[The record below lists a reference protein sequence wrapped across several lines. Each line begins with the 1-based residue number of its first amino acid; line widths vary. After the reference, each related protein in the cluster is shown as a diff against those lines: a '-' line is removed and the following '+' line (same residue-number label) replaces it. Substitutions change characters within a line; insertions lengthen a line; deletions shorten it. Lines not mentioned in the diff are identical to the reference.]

1 MNIKIL
7 LLFYLFFVVH
17 ELGHIIVALLYRL
30 KFMGINFH
38 VFGVN
43 LKIDT
48 SDLSYEKKLILYF
61 AGPFTNI
68 IISYVALRYNN
79 YNVHYIN
86 MVLGLFN
93 LVPIFP
99 LDGGNMIKTVLEVF
113 LKDTQISKTILYIN
127 LILLIIT
134 AICFWQCFNIF
145 YLALFFYA
153 ISGILV
159 QTKLIKLD
167 KIKAN
172 YREKYKF

>member
-17 ELGHIIVALLYRL
+17 ELGHIVVALLYKL

-48 SDLSYEKKLILYF
+48 DNLSYEKKLILYF
-61 AGPFTNI
+61 AGPLTNI
-68 IISYVALRYNN
+68 IISYVALKYDK
-79 YNVHYIN
+79 YDVHYIN

-93 LVPIFP
+93 LVPVFP

-113 LKDTQISKTILYIN
+113 LKETQISKTILYIN
-127 LILLIIT
+127 SALLIIT
-134 AICFWQCFNIF
+134 IICYLQCFNIF

-159 QTKLIKLD
+159 QTKLIRLD

-172 YREKYKF
+172 YRKKYRL